1 MTETKWRLEVRVL
14 RGGNDTDTLI
24 PKLATELKRVVPWKD
39 DEIRVVEGAYYV
51 AVVTGWMDKPFY
63 FDDTDAVEDF
73 IFISQ
78 VLWDD
83 HTLYVPFE
91 LVMIPTQH
99 REVED
104 PEAEG
109 IQDLHMHT
117 CWQEW
122 MDHKQLWAP
131 INNPEQLPEIERI
144 YRAARE
150 AGIALEGLEDMEKED
165 V

>member
-1 MTETKWRLEVRVL
+1 MTETKWRLEVRL
-14 RGGNDTDTLI
+14 LDPSSYSMIPRLI
-24 PKLATELKRVVPWKD
+24 ARLKIFAPWKD
-39 DEIRVVEGAYYV
+39 SEIQVVRGDCLTYV
-51 AVVTGWMDKPFY
+51 AVATGWLDEPFY
-63 FDDTDAVEDF
+63 FDDIAAVEDF

-83 HTLYVPFE
+83 HTSYYPFA
-91 LVMIPTQH
+91 LAMVPTQY
-99 REVED
+99 REVKD

-109 IQDLHMHT
+109 IQELYMAT

-150 AGIALEGLEDMEKED
+150 DGIALERLEDMEKED
-165 V
+165 A